1 MHINNVT
8 RQNFDKY
15 IHSYKNIDWKQF
27 RNTLDTLIK
36 INPNVTT
43 SEIYTEINKFT
54 TLIRAR
60 IKINPHKCTIPDEIL
75 EYLRNSEKT
84 YQKKATTKDNSLWKI
99 ARSRTKKRTELTQT
113 RKQ

>member
-36 INPNVTT
+36 INPNITT

-60 IKINPHKCTIPDEIL
+60 NNHSKRIKINPDKCTIPDEIL
-75 EYLRNSEKT
+75 EYLKN
-84 YQKKATTKDNSLWKI
+84 
-99 ARSRTKKRTELTQT
+99 
-113 RKQ
+113 